1 MSKQDDF
8 HRSENPLEK
17 TRKIDNETR
26 VPKKPEM
33 KRKTNRNKKH
43 ITP

>member
-17 TRKIDNETR
+17 ARKIDNKTR
-26 VPKKPEM
+26 VSKKAEM
-33 KRKTNRNKKH
+33 KRKTNRNEKH